1 MCLFKMKYQQ
11 ASADQFKSQ
20 ITVEEVNRILE
31 VGQLLLSVLSEDEL
45 MELSQLLG
53 NKGMSE
59 LIDITKEANLGNIS
73 VS

>member
-1 MCLFKMKYQQ
+1 MKNQLTP
-11 ASADQFKSQ
+11 ADQFKTPV
-20 ITVEEVNRILE
+20 TVEEVNRILE

-45 MELSQLLG
+45 TELSQLLG